1 MRLTPDD
8 FALRIERT
16 RTRMAAEGLDALFIF
31 SDEYR
36 PGHAMYFTGFQT
48 INMIEESSH
57 AIWLPLEGDLRA
69 FTGPLN
75 TFAARRDSYVG
86 DVRPIPGLE
95 QEIRQLVADSAR
107 PIRRVGLVGEN
118 LLPLATWRMLSA
130 GLGPDV
136 ETVDAVD
143 LVIGER
149 QVKTPIEMELLEE
162 AGRIGDIS
170 LRAAIRAAV
179 VGSTENELVAIGEH
193 ASRLA
198 GGSIGC
204 AYLAV
209 VGENTDLP
217 TWRPT
222 DRAIKPGELVMLD
235 FAPAVEGYASDVA
248 VTIPMEGATQEQR
261 DAVTFAWLASAK
273 FMEWMVPGIPAKDVF
288 FKVLDMV
295 TEAGYRDY
303 FLPYT
308 RGTRAIGHG
317 VGLDVVEP
325 PDFGPNSDWLIEPG
339 MVLAA
344 KFDLHGWAWGGLR
357 VEHVVAITEAGP
369 KALNC
374 PLSDACPAKDVC
386 AFYQPGGGAIDLPWS
401 NLRDAE
407 EYRGAAAVAGD

>member
-1 MRLTPDD
+1 
-8 FALRIERT
+8 
-16 RTRMAAEGLDALFIF
+16 
-31 SDEYR
+31 
-36 PGHAMYFTGFQT
+36 
-48 INMIEESSH
+48 
-57 AIWLPLEGDLRA
+57 
-69 FTGPLN
+69 
-75 TFAARRDSYVG
+75 
-86 DVRPIPGLE
+86 
-95 QEIRQLVADSAR
+95 
-107 PIRRVGLVGEN
+107 
-118 LLPLATWRMLSA
+118 
-130 GLGPDV
+130 
-136 ETVDAVD
+136 
-143 LVIGER
+143 
-149 QVKTPIEMELLEE
+149 MELLEE